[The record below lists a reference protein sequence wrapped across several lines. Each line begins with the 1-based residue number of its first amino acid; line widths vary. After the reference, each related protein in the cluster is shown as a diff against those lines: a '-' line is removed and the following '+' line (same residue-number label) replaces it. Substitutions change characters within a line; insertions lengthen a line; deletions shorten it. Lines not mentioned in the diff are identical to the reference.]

1 MKTKKILIA
10 FFSVAMLCF
19 FVVQYGC
26 KKEKPDPEPQ
36 PTDELIVS
44 EDVLEI
50 DTTQTGIPVIV
61 GNNYTFTDNGNLPE
75 FKEGDIIVGNSGYG
89 YMRKVT
95 SISTQ
100 GDDIVLTTS
109 QATLEEVIENCN
121 IQDEIQ
127 LTLDKAIYKGKEYP
141 AKVVFIA
148 KGASISE
155 KGSINLSGFQIFSG
169 TYAGVNV
176 AAQIDQG
183 SINFEPILTREIEI
197 RMFKLKHL
205 RLSSGGDLDF
215 TCDASIVVDGPVIL
229 EKEKLVAQ
237 FYFGPFP
244 FGPVPVFIVLSFN
257 AGINTNLDITGSI
270 GSGFDTEAYLE
281 YGADYTDSQWSTIW
295 EKSFESN
302 SHGVSW
308 DLSGE
313 TDTKVY
319 VSPEVG
325 LLVAGVAGPYMEAV
339 PYLGFDGNI
348 NSGNQTWDWDLSAG
362 AEGNIGFIVQIF
374 GITIANYSTTLANW
388 EAIIAQDN
396 GELGSNNSPTAIF
409 TVSPSGGTTSTTFVF
424 DASDSYDNEDPTSQL
439 QVRWDF
445 DGNGSWDTGWDYDK
459 TENHQYG
466 SEATYTAK
474 LEVKDTEGEI
484 DETTQNVSVSGGNNT
499 PPTAIFTVSPSSG
512 TTSTTFAFDASGSYD
527 NEDPASQLQVRWDF
541 DGNGSWD
548 TSWDYDKTENH
559 QYGSEATYTAKM
571 EVKDTEGLTD
581 QYTKSITVNNGGG
594 SGTFTDPR
602 DGQTYNTIEIG
613 SQTWFAE
620 NLNYETTNS
629 WWYDNSSANGDIYGR
644 LYTWDAALTACPS
657 GWHLPSDDEWC
668 TLTQYIDPT
677 VNCNATGYSGT
688 DAGYKM
694 KSTSGW
700 YSNGNG
706 SNAYG
711 YSALPG
717 GYRNN
722 NGNFY
727 YIEKY
732 ALFWSSPENG
742 TYAWYRH
749 LDYSYG
755 KVYRN
760 NLTQVYGFSVRCVK
774 D

>member
-1 MKTKKILIA
+1 MKTKNLLIA
-10 FFSVAMLCF
+10 FFSLAMLSF

-26 KKEKPDPEPQ
+26 KKEKPDPESQ
-36 PTDELIVS
+36 QTDELIVS
-44 EDVLEI
+44 EDVVEI
-50 DTTQTGIPVIV
+50 DTTQTGTPVIV
-61 GNNYTFTDNGNLPE
+61 DNNYTFTDNGNLPE

-100 GDDIVLTTS
+100 GDEVVLTTS

-141 AKVVFIA
+141 AKVVFLA
-148 KGASISE
+148 KGANISE

-169 TYAGVNV
+169 TYNGVDV
-176 AAQIDQG
+176 TAQIDQG

-197 RMFKLKHL
+197 RWFKLKHL
-205 RLSSGGDLDF
+205 RLSSGGDINF
-215 TCDASIVVDGPVIL
+215 TCDASIMVDGPIAL
-229 EKEKLVAQ
+229 DKERLVAQ

-257 AGINTNLDITGSI
+257 AGINANLDITGSI

-325 LLVAGVAGPYMEAV
+325 FLVAGVAGPYMEAV

-374 GITIANYSTTLANW
+374 GITIANYSATLANW

-396 GELGSNNSPTAIF
+396 GELGSNTPPTAIF
-409 TVSPSGGTTSTTFVF
+409 TVSPASGTTSTNFAF
-424 DASDSYDNEDPTSQL
+424 DASGSTDPEDPTSDL

-445 DGNGSWDTGWDYDK
+445 DGNGSWDTDWDYDK

-466 SEATYTAK
+466 SEGTYTVK
-474 LEVKDTEGEI
+474 MEVKDTEGEI
-484 DETTQNVSVSGGNNT
+484 DETTQNVSVSGGSNT
-499 PPTAIFTVSPSSG
+499 PPTALFTISPSSG
-512 TTSTTFAFDASGSYD
+512 TTSTNFAFDASGSTD
-527 NEDPASQLQVRWDF
+527 PEDPTSDLQVRWDF

-548 TSWDYDKTENH
+548 TGWDTDKTENH
-559 QYGSEATYTAKM
+559 QYGSEGTYIVKM
-571 EVKDTEGLTD
+571 EVKDTE
-581 QYTKSITVNNGGG
+581 
-594 SGTFTDPR
+594 
-602 DGQTYNTIEIG
+602 
-613 SQTWFAE
+613 
-620 NLNYETTNS
+620 
-629 WWYDNSSANGDIYGR
+629 
-644 LYTWDAALTACPS
+644 
-657 GWHLPSDDEWC
+657 
-668 TLTQYIDPT
+668 
-677 VNCNATGYSGT
+677 
-688 DAGYKM
+688 
-694 KSTSGW
+694 
-700 YSNGNG
+700 
-706 SNAYG
+706 
-711 YSALPG
+711 
-717 GYRNN
+717 
-722 NGNFY
+722 
-727 YIEKY
+727 
-732 ALFWSSPENG
+732 
-742 TYAWYRH
+742 
-749 LDYSYG
+749 
-755 KVYRN
+755 
-760 NLTQVYGFSVRCVK
+760 
-774 D
+774 